1 MPAPQAL
8 DAPDRLDPLDRA
20 LIEATQGG
28 LPLVPRPYAA
38 IAEAIGTTEADALAR
53 MRALARRGVVRRIA
67 AAPNHYALGLTAN
80 GMTVWDV
87 ADEAV
92 SDLGPRVGAL
102 PFVSHSYRRPR
113 SLPLWP
119 YNLFAMVHGT
129 TREEVEGKRG
139 EIAVLLGEAARACDI
154 LYSTRILKKTGLRL
168 RRKEG

>member
-1 MPAPQAL
+1 MSI
-8 DAPDRLDPLDRA
+8 DATDRA

-28 LPLVPRPYAA
+28 LPLVRRPYLA
-38 IAEAIGTTEADALAR
+38 IGEAIGVSEGEALAR
-53 MRALARRGVVRRIA
+53 MRALAARGVVRRIA
-67 AAPNHYALGLTAN
+67 AAPNHYALGLVAN

-92 SDLGPRVGAL
+92 SKLGPKVGAL
-102 PFVSHSYRRPR
+102 SFVSHSYRRPR
-113 SLPLWP
+113 TLPLWP

-129 TREEVEGKRG
+129 TRDEVESKRA
-139 EIAVLLGEAARACDI
+139 EIAVLLGEACRASDI